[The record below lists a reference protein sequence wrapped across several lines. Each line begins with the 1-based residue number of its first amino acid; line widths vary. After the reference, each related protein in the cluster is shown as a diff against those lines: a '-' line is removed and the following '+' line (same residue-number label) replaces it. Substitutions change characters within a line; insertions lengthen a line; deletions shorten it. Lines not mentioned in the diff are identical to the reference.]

1 MISFACY
8 RLPDKRHFIKLTQ
21 KKGEPE
27 TYFSLTDLNGK
38 EGFVLVPFK
47 IDETHPVVL
56 IHPEKKERVRVS
68 KCSARLRNEYGA
80 VELAAPSDGRERYG
94 EVFRCFHQQLKDGK
108 FAKIVLARHEE
119 ISNPASIDAE
129 AMFME
134 ACRIYPHLCI
144 MLVSTPQT
152 GTWLMATPE
161 VLLDGDGETWRT
173 MALAGTMKAR
183 ELAPDADCSSASTPW
198 VDGNDMRDWSAKNK
212 HEQQLVA
219 TYIQQC
225 LSPFAAQLT
234 QRGPYTVQAGD
245 LVHLRSDFMFSLHD
259 TQSLGS
265 LLEVLHPTPAVC
277 GLPKTEAQRFILQHE
292 HADRSY
298 YSGFAGLLNPNGE
311 THLYVSLRCM
321 RILENR
327 YRLYAGGGLLLD
339 SVEQQE
345 WEETVAKMETMRK
358 ITASPPTP
366 PIVGNSL
373 SSDPSPKGR
382 GVVS

>member
-1 MISFACY
+1 MISFAYY
-8 RLPDKRHFIKLTQ
+8 RLPDARHFIKLTQ
-21 KKGEPE
+21 KNGEPE
-27 TYFSLTDLNGK
+27 TYFSLTDLNEK
-38 EGFVLVPFK
+38 EGFLLAPFK
-47 IDETHPVVL
+47 IDEAHPAVL

-68 KCSARLRNEYGA
+68 KCSARLRNDYGA
-80 VELAAPSDGRERYG
+80 AILASSCDDRKRYG

-108 FAKIVLARHEE
+108 LAKIVLARREE
-119 ISNPASIDAE
+119 ISHSATIDAE

-161 VLLDGDGETWRT
+161 VLLDGDGEIWRT
-173 MALAGTMKAR
+173 MALAGTMKAGG
-183 ELAPDADCSSASTPW
+183 LAPDADCTSASTPW
-198 VDGNDMRDWSAKNK
+198 VDGDGMCDWSTKNK

-225 LSPFAAQLT
+225 LSPFTAQLT

-259 TQSLGS
+259 TKSLGA
-265 LLEVLHPTPAVC
+265 LLEALHPTPAVC
-277 GLPKTEAQRFILQHE
+277 GLPKAEAQRFILQHE

-321 RILENR
+321 QILENS

-358 ITASPPTP
+358 IVASPPTP
-366 PIVGNSL
+366 PQREGEL
-373 SSDPSPKGR
+373 
-382 GVVS
+382 

>member
-1 MISFACY
+1 MNSFAYY
-8 RLPDKRHFIKLTQ
+8 RLPNVRHFIKLTQ
-21 KKGEPE
+21 KNGEPE
-27 TYFSLTDLNGK
+27 TYFSLRDLNGK

-47 IDETHPVVL
+47 IDEAHPVVL

-80 VELAAPSDGRERYG
+80 VVLATPSDGRERYG
-94 EVFRCFHQQLKDGK
+94 EVFRCFHQQLKAGK
-108 FAKIVLARHEE
+108 LAKIVLARCEE
-119 ISNPASIDAE
+119 IPHSASIEVE
-129 AMFME
+129 AMFLE

-173 MALAGTMKAR
+173 MALAGTMKAG

-198 VDGNDMRDWSAKNK
+198 VDGNDMCDWSAKNK

-225 LSPFAAQLT
+225 LSPFVAQLT

-245 LVHLRSDFMFSLHD
+245 LAHLRSDFMFSLHD

-265 LLEVLHPTPAVC
+265 LLEALHPTPAVC
-277 GLPKTEAQRFILQHE
+277 GLPKAEAQRFILENE

-311 THLYVSLRCM
+311 THLYVLLRCM
-321 RILENR
+321 QILENS

-366 PIVGNSL
+366 PQREGEL
-373 SSDPSPKGR
+373 
-382 GVVS
+382 

>member
-8 RLPDKRHFIKLTQ
+8 RLPDKRHFIKLIQ
-21 KKGEPE
+21 KNGEPE

-38 EGFVLVPFK
+38 EGFVLAPFK
-47 IDETHPVVL
+47 IDGAHPAVL
-56 IHPEKKERVRVS
+56 IHPEKIESVS
-68 KCSARLRNEYGA
+68 VDGCSARLRNGCGA
-80 VELAAPSDGRERYG
+80 AVLTSSCDDRERYG
-94 EVFRCFHQQLKDGK
+94 EAFRCFHQQIKDGK
-108 FAKIVLARHEE
+108 LAKIVLARCEE
-119 ISNPASIDAE
+119 IPHSAPVDAE
-129 AMFME
+129 TLFLE
-134 ACRIYPHLCI
+134 ACREYPHLCI
-144 MLVSTPQT
+144 MLASTPQT

-161 VLLDGDGETWRT
+161 VLLDGDGDIWRT
-173 MALAGTMKAR
+173 MALAGTMNAG
-183 ELAPDADCSSASTPW
+183 ELAHDADCSSVCTSC
-198 VDGNDMRDWSAKNK
+198 VDDDELSDWSTKNK

-259 TQSLGS
+259 TQSLGA
-265 LLEVLHPTPAVC
+265 LLEALHPTPAVC
-277 GLPKTEAQRFILQHE
+277 GLPKAEAQRFILENE

-321 RILENR
+321 QILKNS

-345 WEETVAKMETMRK
+345 WEETVAKMETMK
-358 ITASPPTP
+358 HLIAET
-366 PIVGNSL
+366 
-373 SSDPSPKGR
+373 K
-382 GVVS
+382 

>member
-1 MISFACY
+1 MISFAYY
-8 RLPDKRHFIKLTQ
+8 RLPDARHFIKLTQ
-21 KKGEPE
+21 VNGEPE
-27 TYFSLTDLNGK
+27 TFSSLRDLNGK
-38 EGFVLVPFK
+38 EGFLLTPFK
-47 IDETHPVVL
+47 IDEAHPAVL

-68 KCSARLRNEYGA
+68 KCSVRLRNEYGA
-80 VELAAPSDGRERYG
+80 AVLAMSSDDKDRYG
-94 EVFRCFHQQLKDGK
+94 EVFRCFHQQLKDGRL
-108 FAKIVLARHEE
+108 AKIVLARCEE
-119 ISNPASIDAE
+119 IPHSALVDAE
-129 AMFME
+129 TLFLE
-134 ACRIYPHLCI
+134 ACRKYPHLCI

-161 VLLDGDGETWRT
+161 VLLDGDGEIWRT
-173 MALAGTMKAR
+173 MALAGTMKA
-183 ELAPDADCSSASTPW
+183 EGLAHDIDCSSARTPW
-198 VDGNDMRDWSAKNK
+198 VDGDVMCDWSTKNK

-245 LVHLRSDFMFSLHD
+245 LVHLRSDFMFNLHD
-259 TQSLGS
+259 TKSLGT
-265 LLEVLHPTPAVC
+265 LLEALHPTPAVC
-277 GLPKTEAQRFILQHE
+277 GLPKAEAQRFILENE

-321 RILENR
+321 QILKNS

-345 WEETVAKMETMRK
+345 WEETVAKMETMK
-358 ITASPPTP
+358 HLIAET
-366 PIVGNSL
+366 
-373 SSDPSPKGR
+373 K
-382 GVVS
+382 

>member
-1 MISFACY
+1 M
-8 RLPDKRHFIKLTQ
+8 
-21 KKGEPE
+21 
-27 TYFSLTDLNGK
+27 
-38 EGFVLVPFK
+38 
-47 IDETHPVVL
+47 
-56 IHPEKKERVRVS
+56 
-68 KCSARLRNEYGA
+68 
-80 VELAAPSDGRERYG
+80 
-94 EVFRCFHQQLKDGK
+94 
-108 FAKIVLARHEE
+108 LARHEE
-119 ISNPASIDAE
+119 IPHSAQVDAE
-129 AMFME
+129 TLFLE
-134 ACRIYPHLCI
+134 ACRTYPHLCI

-161 VLLDGDGETWRT
+161 VLLDGDGEIWRT
-173 MALAGTMKAR
+173 MALAGTMKAE
-183 ELAPDADCSSASTPW
+183 ELAPDADRSSVSTPC
-198 VDGNDMRDWSAKNK
+198 VNGDGMNDWSAKNK

-225 LSPFAAQLT
+225 LSPFADQLT

-265 LLEVLHPTPAVC
+265 LLEALHPTPAVC

-321 RILENR
+321 QILENS
-327 YRLYAGGGLLLD
+327 YRLYAGGGLLLN

-345 WEETVAKMETMRK
+345 WEETEAKMETMK
-358 ITASPPTP
+358 AVTL
-366 PIVGNSL
+366 NFEH
-373 SSDPSPKGR
+373 
-382 GVVS
+382 

>member
-1 MISFACY
+1 MNSFAYY

-21 KKGEPE
+21 KNGEPE

-38 EGFVLVPFK
+38 EGFVLAPFK
-47 IDETHPVVL
+47 IDEAHPVVL
-56 IHPEKKERVRVS
+56 FHPETKERVCVGD
-68 KCSARLRNEYGA
+68 CFARLRNGCGA
-80 VELAAPSDGRERYG
+80 TVLASSCDDRERYG
-94 EVFRCFHQQLKDGK
+94 EAFRCFHQQLKDGK
-108 FAKIVLARHEE
+108 LAKIVLARCEE
-119 ISNPASIDAE
+119 IPHSALVDAE
-129 AMFME
+129 TLFLE
-134 ACRIYPHLCI
+134 ACRTYPHLCI

-183 ELAPDADCSSASTPW
+183 ELAPDADCSSASTPC
-198 VDGNDMRDWSAKNK
+198 VNGDGMNDWSAKNK
-212 HEQQLVA
+212 QEQQLVA

-225 LSPFAAQLT
+225 LSPFSDQLT

-265 LLEVLHPTPAVC
+265 LLEALHPTPAVC
-277 GLPKTEAQRFILQHE
+277 GLPKTKAQRFILQHE
-292 HADRSY
+292 HDDRSY
-298 YSGFAGLLNPNGE
+298 YSGFAGLLDPNGE

-321 RILENR
+321 QILENS

-345 WEETVAKMETMRK
+345 WEETEAKMETMKK

-366 PIVGNSL
+366 PQSEGEL
-373 SSDPSPKGR
+373 
-382 GVVS
+382 

>member
-1 MISFACY
+1 MISFAYY
-8 RLPDKRHFIKLTQ
+8 RLPDARHFIKLTQ
-21 KKGEPE
+21 VNGEPE
-27 TYFSLTDLNGK
+27 AFSSLQDLNGK
-38 EGFVLVPFK
+38 EGFLLAPFK
-47 IDETHPVVL
+47 INEAHPAVL

-80 VELAAPSDGRERYG
+80 ITLATSSDGRERYG
-94 EVFRCFHQQLKDGK
+94 DVFRCFHQQLKDGK
-108 FAKIVLARHEE
+108 LAKIVLARCEE
-119 ISNPASIDAE
+119 IPHSAPVDAE
-129 AMFME
+129 TLFLE

-198 VDGNDMRDWSAKNK
+198 VDGDGMRDWSAKNK

-245 LVHLRSDFMFSLHD
+245 LVHLRSDFMFNLHD
-259 TQSLGS
+259 TKSLGS
-265 LLEVLHPTPAVC
+265 LLEALHPTPAVC
-277 GLPKTEAQRFILQHE
+277 GLPKAEAQRFILENE
-292 HADRSY
+292 HAHRSY
-298 YSGFAGLLNPNGE
+298 YSGFVGLLNPKGE
-311 THLYVSLRCM
+311 THLYVALRCM
-321 RILENR
+321 QISDCC
-327 YRLYAGGGLLLD
+327 YRFYAGGGLLAD

-345 WEETVAKMETMRK
+345 WEETVAKMETMK
-358 ITASPPTP
+358 KVVASPPAP
-366 PIVGNSL
+366 PQREGE
-373 SSDPSPKGR
+373 
-382 GVVS
+382 